1 MKILYARMARLAS
14 LAAPARNPD
23 LLAAQYRV
31 FAGQIPVSYLIL
43 ISSTWSLAVT
53 HLGST
58 PWWLSVAMPAA
69 MTLAALARLLHW
81 HRTRLL
87 EPTPDTVMRA
97 LTVTNWLVIP
107 VAVTFTT
114 WALLLFPYGDAWQK
128 AQVAFYMAITM
139 IGCVFSLMYL
149 RTAALSVA
157 LIVNVAFIVFFISTG
172 QPTLVATAV
181 NMAFVSASLIAVIS
195 VNYRSVLRTV
205 DAQDESRLREQA
217 QTRLMRMIDDM
228 PVAVMTADPETFRIN
243 YLNATSR
250 NLLRSI
256 EHLLPIR
263 ADDALGASI
272 DFFHPHPQ
280 HQRRLLADPANLPH
294 RARIPLGPE
303 VLDIQVS
310 AVRDAQGRYI
320 GPMLSWSIVTQQAE
334 AEARIHQLAHHDS
347 LTGLPNRATFLAE
360 FDASLR
366 RSDKVLA
373 LLFIDLDGFKLIN
386 DACGH
391 SAGDAVLR
399 QVAERL
405 RGQCPEP
412 GMMLGRIGG
421 DEFAVLLRDTDAD
434 RAMGAAARLVDTL
447 VAPMRRRPTGRSAS
461 VRRSAACWRRITAT
475 TPARCCPAR
484 TWRSMRPRKPG
495 RAPTGCSRRTWNR
508 ARRSGSRSNRSCASR
523 WTRTRG
529 CTCSTSRSSM
539 SSPARSRRARRC
551 CAGIIRAPAGYRRAA
566 SFRWPSAAA

>member
-1 MKILYARMARLAS
+1 MSIALDDFGTGYSSLDTLRSFPFDRIKLDQSFVADAEAKPQDRAIIRAVLALGKSLGIPILAEGIETHDQLALLADEGCDEAQGFLLGRPAPQRDRRQRADCADRRQPRPHGGSCVRIGRRGRFRRTRAGNPRRRTRQPAPGCRRQAHMKILYARMARLAS

-43 ISSTWSLAVT
+43 ISSRSLAVT

-303 VLDIQVS
+303 VLDI
-310 AVRDAQGRYI
+310 RPR
-320 GPMLSWSIVTQQAE
+320 PC
-334 AEARIHQLAHHDS
+334 
-347 LTGLPNRATFLAE
+347 ATP
-360 FDASLR
+360 
-366 RSDKVLA
+366 
-373 LLFIDLDGFKLIN
+373 
-386 DACGH
+386 
-391 SAGDAVLR
+391 
-399 QVAERL
+399 
-405 RGQCPEP
+405 RG
-412 GMMLGRIGG
+412 
-421 DEFAVLLRDTDAD
+421 
-434 RAMGAAARLVDTL
+434 
-447 VAPMRRRPTGRSAS
+447 
-461 VRRSAACWRRITAT
+461 AT
-475 TPARCCPAR
+475 SARCCRGRSSRSRPRRRRAFTSSRITIRSPACRTARPSWPNSTRACAAR
-484 TWRSMRPRKPG
+484 TR
-495 RAPTGCSRRTWNR
+495 CSRC
-508 ARRSGSRSNRSCASR
+508 SS
-523 WTRTRG
+523 
-529 CTCSTSRSSM
+529 STSTVSS
-539 SSPARSRRARRC
+539 
-551 CAGIIRAPAGYRRAA
+551 
-566 SFRWPSAAA
+566 